1 MGRILLLVTL
11 ASMLAAAM
19 ALSGLAQAKPTA
31 TSADRQCMKLAIQTL
46 PNFKPAHYTFHGGT
60 DDIMFFDEFDSQA
73 TEGNDVFC
81 GFGGPNGITTL
92 GPGDIFIGG
101 SVEDDVAFNSGTF
114 YGQEGGDLV
123 GTNEIS
129 GTVYGGAGDDIV
141 QRNEGTFYGQ
151 EGNDFVETNFGTED
165 NIGTF
170 DGGAGTADSVYI
182 NDGGCVINVELGDN
196 EELCPNP

>member
-1 MGRILLLVTL
+1 MRRILLLVTV

-19 ALSGLAQAKPTA
+19 ALSGVAQAKPVA
-31 TSADRQCMKLAIQTL
+31 SSADRQCMKLAIQTL

-60 DDIMFFDEFDSQA
+60 DDIMVFDDFTGQGT

-81 GFGGPNGITTL
+81 GFGGQNGITTL
-92 GPGDIFIGG
+92 GDGDIFIGG

-129 GTVYGGAGDDIV
+129 GIFYGGAGDDV
-141 QRNEGTFYGQ
+141 VLRNEGTFYGQ
-151 EGNDFVETNFGTED
+151 EGNDFVEVNFGTEI

-170 DGGAGTADSVYI
+170 DGGDGTEDRVAI
-182 NDGGCVINVELGDN
+182 NDGGCTRNVELGDVGSP
-196 EELCPNP
+196 C